1 MSLIRNELANSAEFT
16 IEKKKEGSYGRLRIW
31 LWLAYLGFP
40 IVLGVVLSLV
50 NWMPVWLFVFVPLYG
65 AFLLPRLI
73 YPATYIYAQIEYEY
87 IIMQGKFSVN
97 YIYGKRKRKELMP
110 AETISNFELLAPYK
124 DKYKDFVLSQTFDHK
139 YEAVA
144 YLDHPDNYVCVY
156 TNEKGES
163 CCTIFQCNMKF
174 LKLFKFH
181 FKDTVD
187 SELTIKE

>member
-1 MSLIRNELANSAEFT
+1 M
-16 IEKKKEGSYGRLRIW
+16 KKKKRNK
-31 LWLAYLGFP
+31 
-40 IVLGVVLSLV
+40 IVYMMICTHISNKLK
-50 NWMPVWLFVFVPLYG
+50 NK
-65 AFLLPRLI
+65 A
-73 YPATYIYAQIEYEY
+73 
-87 IIMQGKFSVN
+87 
-97 YIYGKRKRKELMP
+97 RKRKELMP

-181 FKDTVD
+181 FKNTVD